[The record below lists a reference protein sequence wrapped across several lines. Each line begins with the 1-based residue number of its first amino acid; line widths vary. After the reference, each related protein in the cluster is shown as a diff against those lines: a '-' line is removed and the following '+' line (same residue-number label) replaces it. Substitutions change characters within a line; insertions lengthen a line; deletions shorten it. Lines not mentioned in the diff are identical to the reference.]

1 MKSIKLSYVIVMLVV
16 AIVGT
21 FIVTDQLSAG
31 SVADTSQPGSVQ
43 DPLVTKTYVDQKLQA
58 LVQAEVAKAIPSPTP
73 TPTPTPKPSPTPSP
87 SPTATPAPT
96 STNVTLKIVT
106 LSINQRLMLGAN
118 AEIIV
123 RAGTVR
129 VYSAVTGASL
139 LDVTSARDLR
149 VGTIVP
155 ANHLLVIAFPG
166 RGVKAAGTS
175 TIMVRGAYTKYDA
188 KGKIVETRK

>member
-139 LDVTSARDLR
+139 LDVTSARDLK

-188 KGKIVETRK
+188 RGKIVETRK

>member
-188 KGKIVETRK
+188 RGKIVETRK